1 MTEMQNAEKIQ
12 RKLLPM
18 LILCILLSHENKIS
32 LSLSLSLFLS
42 LSLSMFAFRCVCVV
56 PYLISFTE
64 VILQPCTIWDF
75 RDRNAF
81 TLYDRKTCIFN

>member
-32 LSLSLSLFLS
+32 LSLSLSLS
-42 LSLSMFAFRCVCVV
+42 LFAFRCVCVV

-64 VILQPCTIWDF
+64 VILQPCRIWDF